1 QSNIPHAIWG
11 SLLRKDQNAK
21 ELVIENFML
30 VKGWPL
36 AQTVSHMKTPSGTFT
51 LAALAAIAIGAI
63 LTFRLLAQSPSP
75 SPTPA
80 EPTYSLVI
88 GTKTSPGAA
97 LPVTDPGAFKNL
109 LASGEIKS
117 DV

>member
-1 QSNIPHAIWG
+1 MACRVSLSRNSVGKVATAMKILSEPAGIGLRAKLVSRQSNIPHAIWG
-11 SLLRKDQNAK
+11 GLLRKDQNAK

-80 EPTYSLVI
+80 
-88 GTKTSPGAA
+88 
-97 LPVTDPGAFKNL
+97 
-109 LASGEIKS
+109 
-117 DV
+117 